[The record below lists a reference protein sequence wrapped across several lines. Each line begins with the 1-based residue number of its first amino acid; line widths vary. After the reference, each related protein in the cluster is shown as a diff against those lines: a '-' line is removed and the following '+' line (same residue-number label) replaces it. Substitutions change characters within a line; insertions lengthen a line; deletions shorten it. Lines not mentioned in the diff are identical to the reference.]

1 MLYSDILQEISSDLD
16 YVEKE
21 LHRYALS
28 SQTLLGESSESL
40 VEAGGKRLRP
50 AFVLLSGKF
59 SQYDLQHLCQLAV
72 AVELI
77 HMGTLVH
84 DDVIDDA
91 ATRRGRPT
99 VRVQW
104 GDSIALQT
112 GDYLFAQALKIVAQY
127 GNQEIFHILSR
138 VSLEMC
144 EGEIEQINSIG
155 DTSIGLRK
163 YLRRI
168 QRKTAFLISA
178 CCTIGAMVGNGSS
191 DLIWHLKKY
200 GYCLGMAFQIT
211 DDILDFI
218 GSEDVFGK
226 PVGSDLRQGIITI
239 PVIYA
244 LQDQLRGPR
253 LRDIIN
259 KDIKKEN
266 DWDEVFVLIEETGA
280 LKASQQLCDR
290 YLQKAKDELE
300 FLPDLP
306 PRQVLLA
313 ITDFIGNRNF

>member
-1 MLYSDILQEISSDLD
+1 MLCSSILQEISSELD

-59 SQYDLQHLCQLAV
+59 FHNKMQLLCQLAV

-84 DDVIDDA
+84 DDVIDNA

-112 GDYLFAQALKIVAQY
+112 GDYLFAQALRIVAQY
-127 GNQEIFHILSR
+127 GNQEILRILSQ

-155 DTSIGLRK
+155 DASIGLRH

-178 CCTIGAMVGNGSS
+178 CCTIGAMMGNGPSNH
-191 DLIWHLKKY
+191 IWHLKKY
-200 GYCLGMAFQIT
+200 GYYLGMAFQIT

-218 GSEDVFGK
+218 GSEDIFGK

-244 LQDQLRGPR
+244 LQDQLRGTQ

-266 DWDEVFVLIEETGA
+266 DWDEVLVLIEETGA
-280 LKASQQLCDR
+280 LKATQQLCDS
-290 YLQKAKDELE
+290 YLQKAKDQLE

-306 PRQVLLA
+306 PRQILLA
-313 ITDFIGNRNF
+313 ITDFIGTRDF

>member
-127 GNQEIFHILSR
+127 GNQEIVRILSR

-155 DTSIGLRK
+155 DTSIGLRN

-178 CCTIGAMVGNGSS
+178 CCTIGAMVGNGLS

-253 LRDIIN
+253 LQDIIN

-306 PRQVLLA
+306 PRQILLA